1 MDSQQQRKII
11 HVDMDAFFA
20 SVEQRDQPE
29 LRSKPVVVGGSPTS
43 RGVVAACSYEARE
56 FGIHSAMPS
65 SQAYRLCPHAI
76 FVSPRID
83 AYREVSMIIRQ
94 IFWRF
99 ASAVEPLSLDEAYL
113 DVSGTAILGGTAT
126 RIAQAIKQAIFDE
139 TQLTASAGVSYNKFL
154 AKIASDMD
162 KPNGLYVIK
171 PEQGE
176 GFVAGLDVSKFHGVG
191 PVTER
196 KMYRLGI
203 KTGGDL
209 RAFSRQEL
217 RYEFGKSADYFYHI
231 ARAVDLRPVRSKIKR
246 KSLGREVTFRS
257 DVSDQHVMVEQIRSL
272 SEEVWS
278 GLQANKLQAKT
289 VTLKVK
295 YSNFC
300 LTTRALTQVSV
311 IKDLA
316 SMQLMLESLLTRTDS
331 ARRAVRLI
339 GVSASGL
346 AAEEPQEAELRQL
359 ELF

>member
-1 MDSQQQRKII
+1 MVCQQQRKII

-20 SVEQRDQPE
+20 SVEQRDQPQ
-29 LRSKPVVVGGSPTS
+29 LRLKPVVVGGLPTS
-43 RGVVAACSYEARE
+43 RGVVAACSYEARQ

-76 FVSPRID
+76 FVPPRID
-83 AYREVSMIIRQ
+83 AYREVSMLIRQ

-113 DVSGTAILGGTAT
+113 DVSDSAMLEGGAT
-126 RIAQAIKQAIFDE
+126 RIAQAIKQAIFDK
-139 TQLTASAGVSYNKFL
+139 TRLTASAGVSYNKFL

-176 GFVAGLDVSKFHGVG
+176 GFVAGLNISKFYGVG
-191 PVTER
+191 PVTEG
-196 KMYRLGI
+196 KMHRLGI

-217 RYEFGKSADYFYHI
+217 RYEFGKSADYFYNI
-231 ARAVDLRPVRSKIKR
+231 ARAIDLRPVRSNIER
-246 KSLGREVTFRS
+246 KSLGREVTFKS
-257 DVSDQHVMVEQIRSL
+257 DVSDQQVLLEQIKSL
-272 SEEVWS
+272 SDEVWC

-289 VTLKVK
+289 VTLKVR
-295 YSNFC
+295 YADFC
-300 LTTRALTQVSV
+300 LTTRARTQVSA

-316 SMQLMLESLLTRTDS
+316 SMQLILGGLLTRTDS

-346 AAEEPQEAELRQL
+346 TLKEPQEAELRQL